1 SREVGAKGQRDTLGA
16 EVANRQDPANARGP
30 DALLRPAAVLAD
42 EDRLHGGDDA
52 EPRKTRAVGRGDHR
66 RMLDAKPF
74 LAGHAA
80 ALERIE
86 HTAHRAVANRVHVDL
101 KALRARVFD

>member
-1 SREVGAKGQRDTLGA
+1 RIRPPEVGAKRQRNTCYD
-16 EVANRQDPANARGP
+16 ENANLQDPANARGP

-52 EPRKTRAVGRGDHR
+52 EARKTRAVGGGDHR
-66 RMLDAKPF
+66 RMLDAKSF
-74 LAGHAA
+74 LAGYAA
-80 ALERIE
+80 ALDRIE

-101 KALRARVFD
+101 KTLC